1 VSIDEFVALCE
12 KDQTPSALPDGLLA
26 LYWDA
31 RGSWDKAHMVAQGM
45 TGADGS
51 LIHAYLHRKE
61 GDQGNAR
68 YWYDRAG
75 RPVHAGT
82 LAEEWRALAEE
93 LCRGTRR

>member
-1 VSIDEFVALCE
+1 MTIDEFVAVCSSGQPPATLA
-12 KDQTPSALPDGLLA
+12 KPLAA

-31 RGSWDKAHMVAQGM
+31 RGDWAKAHEVAQGI
-45 TGADGS
+45 TSAEGS

-75 RPVHAGT
+75 RPVHKGT
-82 LAEEWRALAEE
+82 LDEEWRAIAAE
-93 LCRGTRR
+93 LCE